1 MFFVPIFRH
10 YRKDVFIMCTMFG
23 QRLEAY
29 NVNNFKSLGDNFL
42 QFPID
47 FIENPLYASLSSNA
61 KILYTRLKGFLHVSL
76 KYGLVD
82 SYGTLYCYA
91 STLEAQRICNIASFS
106 KSTASRVFQELES
119 FGLILRKGPKVYVF
133 PTVGIKNEISKK
145 NIDVDIH
152 TPVDNLVDKSTET
165 VNDLPNTG
173 SDSMC
178 ERKDCKFETGENSSL
193 AKKNDD
199 VSDLKLQN
207 PESGNNIYVNIN
219 SIATT
224 NKDQYTYNKLPDVA
238 NTFSESNSAD
248 EDEKSKQLY
257 QKLCDI
263 GIIARKCRELIA
275 EYDHGLLQ
283 RALTSLYAKMSS
295 NNSSVRNPAGYF
307 LYMLKNKIYML
318 HDKISSTS
326 SHVCGFDSN
335 QAKAEVHESQES
347 VLKNLGFSG
356 IISKIMVNAVQKFEA
371 FSFTEKKACSE
382 LGFDPAMI
390 YESIRTNDFNNLPAL
405 A

>member
-1 MFFVPIFRH
+1 
-10 YRKDVFIMCTMFG
+10 MCTMFG

-29 NVNNFKSLGDNFL
+29 NVNSFKSLGDNFL

-47 FIENPLYASLSSNA
+47 FIENPLYAGLSSNA

-82 SYGTLYCYA
+82 SYGNLYCYA

-106 KSTASRVFQELES
+106 KSTASRVFQELEN

-145 NIDVDIH
+145 NIDFDIH
-152 TPVDNLVDKSTET
+152 NPVDKPVDNSTET
-165 VNDLPNTG
+165 VNGFPNTG
-173 SDSMC
+173 NDSMC
-178 ERKDCKFETGENSSL
+178 EIKDCKFETGENSSL

-207 PESGNNIYVNIN
+207 PESGNNIYKSIH

-224 NKDQYTYNKLPDVA
+224 DKDQYTYNKLPAVA
-238 NTFSESNSAD
+238 NTFSKSDSAN

-263 GIIARKCRELIA
+263 GLIARKCRELIA

-283 RALTSLYAKMSS
+283 RALNSLYAKMSS

-318 HDKISSTS
+318 HDK
-326 SHVCGFDSN
+326 VCGFDSN

-347 VLKNLGFSG
+347 VLKKLGFSG